1 MLKTKCWFL
10 TPHFCRN
17 SVGAIS
23 YESWIKGQA
32 QTCRWGDFPE
42 DTACGLCYTSGTTG
56 NPKGVLYSHRS
67 NVLHTLISMSKDAM
81 GMGGEDVVLPVVP
94 MFHAN
99 AWGLALSC
107 PATGANMVMPGAHMD
122 GASIYELLDTEKVT
136 ITAAVPTVWLGLL
149 GYLRENDLKL
159 PHLKKVVIGGSA
171 IPENILRAFE
181 IDYEVDVI
189 HAWGMTETSPLGT
202 LGTLP
207 PHMMGADID
216 TRMSQKLK
224 QGRPP
229 FGVELKVVDDDNK
242 EQPRDGKTSGRLL
255 VSGAAV
261 AAGYFKGD
269 GGNVLDE
276 NGFFDT
282 GDVANL
288 DEYGTM
294 TITDRAKDVIK
305 SGGEWI
311 SSIDIENIAVG
322 HDKVANAAAI
332 GIYHP
337 KWDERPLL
345 IIQAQPGETPTK
357 EEVLGAL
364 KGKIAKWW
372 TPDDV
377 QFVDEIPL
385 GATGKINKLAL
396 REQFKDYK
404 LPTA

>member
-1 MLKTKCWFL
+1 
-10 TPHFCRN
+10 
-17 SVGAIS
+17 
-23 YESWIKGQA
+23 
-32 QTCRWGDFPE
+32 
-42 DTACGLCYTSGTTG
+42 
-56 NPKGVLYSHRS
+56 VLYSHRT
-67 NVLHTLISMSKDAM
+67 NVLHTLITMGKEAM
-81 GMGGEDVVLPVVP
+81 GMGAADVVLPVVP

-107 PATGANMVMPGAHMD
+107 PATGANMVMPGAQMD
-122 GASIYELLDTEKVT
+122 GASIYELLDSEKVT

-159 PHLKKVVIGGSA
+159 PHLKRVLIGGSA

-181 IDYEVDVI
+181 EEYEVDVI

-202 LGTLP
+202 LGVLP
-207 PHMMGADID
+207 PHLVDAPVED
-216 TRMSQKLK
+216 RMTQKLK

-229 FGVELKVVDDDNK
+229 FGVELKVVNDEGV

-255 VSGAAV
+255 VRGAAI
-261 AAGYFKGD
+261 AGGYFKGD

-288 DEYGTM
+288 DAYGTM

-322 HDKVANAAAI
+322 HEKVANAAAI

-345 IIQAQPGETPTK
+345 IIQPKPGETPTK
-357 EEVLGAL
+357 EEVLGTL
-364 KGKIAKWW
+364 EGKIAKWW

-396 REQFKDYK
+396 REQFKDYT